1 MIAGLQVFDA
11 SSRLILDGT
20 RRILRYIGAANL
32 SGGTGSVSDPSISP
46 GTAWYAFQ
54 RSQTFK
60 LSGGNNPHGT
70 LGYMIPPV
78 ITVSGNSLIWTYP
91 GKRLADDE
99 YAVGILFY
107 GVY

>member
-1 MIAGLQVFDA
+1 
-11 SSRLILDGT
+11 
-20 RRILRYIGAANL
+20 
-32 SGGTGSVSDPSISP
+32 
-46 GTAWYAFQ
+46 
-54 RSQTFK
+54 
-60 LSGGNNPHGT
+60 
-70 LGYMIPPV
+70 MIPPV